1 MKRLQP
7 LKDVS
12 LALNAGQLDLRSPS
26 GRTAEGA
33 FRLIV
38 NAIGDSR
45 GQLRRL
51 GGFRRLAISEPMEEM
66 TFAVISDYGSANSNE
81 AAVAALVATWKP
93 DFIVTAGD
101 NVYDAA
107 ASLTVDSTLIKVDST
122 AYSADQTNSVVEANE
137 AFSAS
142 VTQYY
147 GSYVSSNNFF
157 PAIGNHDVDY
167 DGTGAWFRSKFPSLF
182 QNNKNYYTFQ
192 KGDIGFFILS
202 SGYRTNGTV
211 FEPDG
216 NTSNSAQ
223 KTWLQGALASSTARL
238 KVVVFHHPPYS
249 STSNYEFAAL
259 RWDFAGMG
267 ADIVINGHAHNYQ
280 RWTNQPIPYIVA
292 GIGGASLYNFD
303 LSTANSVVDN
313 PPRFGALRCTVR
325 GHELKIDA
333 IVVGGSVVDSITLC
347 DSIQN
352 EDLHDQLPD
361 FPIPSS
367 ISVSPPKVA
376 VISPVAFATASATIS
391 VSITTIA
398 VTAPTA
404 VAENL
409 NAAYIDMPTVSV
421 IAPTGI
427 FENIGIT
434 YVDMP
439 TVTVVAPTATAQAS

>member
-33 FRLIV
+33 FRLII

-51 GGFRRLAISEPMEEM
+51 GGFRRLAMSVPMDEM
-66 TFAVISDYGSANSNE
+66 VFAIVSDYGAGTSNE
-81 AAVAALVATWKP
+81 ASVASLISSWSPSFV
-93 DFIVTAGD
+93 VTAGD
-101 NVYDAA
+101 NVYGLSRGISA
-107 ASLTVDSTLIKVDST
+107 DSTLVSVDST
-122 AYSADQTNSVVEANE
+122 AYTADNATNLSYANDRYNQV
-137 AFSAS
+137 
-142 VTQYY
+142 VTQHY
-147 GSYVSSNNFF
+147 GSFITAGGFY

-167 DGTGAWFRSKFPSLF
+167 DGSGAWFRSKFPSLF

-202 SGYRTNGTV
+202 SGYRTDGTV

-216 NTSNSAQ
+216 NTSNSVQ
-223 KTWLQGALASSTARL
+223 KTWLQAALASSTARL

-267 ADIVINGHAHNYQ
+267 ADVVISGHAHNYQ
-280 RWTNQPIPYIVA
+280 RWTNQQIPYIVA
-292 GIGGASLYNFD
+292 GIGGASLYNFN

-325 GHELKIDA
+325 GHELKLDA
-333 IVVGGSVVDSITLC
+333 IAVGGAVIDSIVLC
-347 DSIQN
+347 ASLN
-352 EDLHDQLPD
+352 EDLHDQLPE
-361 FPIPSS
+361 FIIPSS
-367 ISVSPPKVA
+367 VSLDCPKINVIPPLGYASVSA
-376 VISPVAFATASATIS
+376 S
-391 VSITTIA
+391 VSAEMPTIT
-398 VTAPTA
+398 VTAPTL
-404 VAENL
+404 VAKNENT
-409 NAAYIDMPTVSV
+409 AYITMPTVSV
-421 IAPTGI
+421 
-427 FENIGIT
+427 
-434 YVDMP
+434 
-439 TVTVVAPTATAQAS
+439 VAPNVSAVASAPVNPS

>member
-12 LALNAGQLDLRSPS
+12 LALNAGQLDLRSPA

-51 GGFRRLAISEPMEEM
+51 GGFRRLALSDPLEEM

-81 AAVAALVATWKP
+81 AAVASLVASWNP

-101 NVYDAA
+101 NVYGSAA
-107 ASLTVDSTLIKVDST
+107 NLTVDSTLIKVDST
-122 AYSADQTNSVVEANE
+122 ASTADQTNNLAGANQ
-137 AFSAS
+137 AFAAA

-147 GSYVSSNNFF
+147 GTYVTANKFY

-167 DGTGAWFRSKFPSLF
+167 DGTGAWFRGKFPSLF

-202 SGYRTNGTV
+202 SGYRTDGTV

-223 KTWLQGALASSTARL
+223 KTWLQNALASSTARF
-238 KVVVFHHPPYS
+238 KVVAFHHPPYS
-249 STSNYEFAAL
+249 STSNYEFPAL
-259 RWDFAGMG
+259 RWDFAAMG
-267 ADIVINGHAHNYQ
+267 ADVVISGHAHNYQ

-292 GIGGASLYNFD
+292 GIGGSSLYNFD
-303 LSTANSVVDN
+303 LSTANSIVDN

-325 GHELKIDA
+325 GHEVKIEA
-333 IVVGGSVVDSITLC
+333 IVVGGTVIDSIVLC
-347 DSIQN
+347 ASMN

-361 FPIPSS
+361 FPIPNS
-367 ISVSPPKVA
+367 ISVSIPKVA
-376 VISPVAFATASATIS
+376 VIPPFPYATATATVSAAMP
-391 VSITTIA
+391 TIA
-398 VTAPTA
+398 VTVPTA
-404 VAENL
+404 TFENL

-421 IAPTGI
+421 AAPSAT
-427 FENIGIT
+427 FENIIIT

-439 TVTVVAPTATAQAS
+439 TVSVTAPTATAASA

>member
-12 LALNAGQLDLRSPS
+12 LALNAGQLDLRSPA

-51 GGFRRLAISEPMEEM
+51 GGFRRLALSDPMDEM
-66 TFAVISDYGSANSNE
+66 VFAIVSDYGVGTSNE
-81 AAVAALVATWKP
+81 AAVASLISSWSPSFV
-93 DFIVTAGD
+93 VTAGD
-101 NVYDAA
+101 NIYGLSRGISA
-107 ASLTVDSTLIKVDST
+107 DSTLVSVDST
-122 AYSADQTNSVVEANE
+122 AYTADNGTTLSYANDRYNQV
-137 AFSAS
+137 

-147 GSYVSSNNFF
+147 GSYITGGAFY

-182 QNNKNYYTFQ
+182 QNGENYYTFQ
-192 KGDIGFFILS
+192 KGDVGFFILS
-202 SGYRTNGTV
+202 SGYRTDGTL

-223 KTWLQGALASSTARL
+223 KTWLQNALASSTARL

-249 STSNYEFAAL
+249 STANYEFSAL

-267 ADIVINGHAHNYQ
+267 ADVVINGHAHNYQ

-303 LSTANSVVDN
+303 LSTANSIVDN

-325 GHELKIDA
+325 GHELKLEA
-333 IVVGGSVVDSITLC
+333 IAVGGTVIDSIVLC
-347 DSIQN
+347 VSLN
-352 EDLHDQLPD
+352 EDLHDQLPE
-361 FPIPSS
+361 FIIPSS
-367 ISVSPPKVA
+367 VSLDCPKVTVIPPFGYASASASVSAEMPTITVTVPT
-376 VISPVAFATASATIS
+376 VIADNQNTAYMS
-391 VSITTIA
+391 
-398 VTAPTA
+398 
-404 VAENL
+404 
-409 NAAYIDMPTVSV
+409 MPTVSV
-421 IAPTGI
+421 IAP
-427 FENIGIT
+427 N
-434 YVDMP
+434 VSAAAS
-439 TVTVVAPTATAQAS
+439 APVNPS